1 MLSEG
6 KGASYD
12 IQTLEITLNGRPNRE
27 QNRNSISLS
36 NLQQTRGEEQIGL
49 GGCDFNDPKH
59 MNACQQTAD
68 RHK

>member
-36 NLQQTRGEEQIGL
+36 NLQQTRGEE
-49 GGCDFNDPKH
+49 
-59 MNACQQTAD
+59 
-68 RHK
+68 